1 MGSTTFKK
9 IDRQR
14 FKKIYPAL
22 RKTPR
27 IATISDKSVLL
38 ESHSIPFTEAS
49 GATRATYNFT
59 SQFENIPTVTHGI
72 NSDEGDMVIA
82 RIIELT
88 LTRVV
93 VEVSAPFNG
102 SVDIQV
108 LQVLDT

>member
-14 FKKIYPAL
+14 LKKIYPAH

-38 ESHSIPFTEAS
+38 ESDSIPFNESDGIT
-49 GATRATYNFT
+49 TKTYIFK
-59 SQFENIPTVTHGI
+59 SQFESIPTVTHGI
-72 NSDEGDMVIA
+72 TSTSGDMVIA

-93 VEVSAPFNG
+93 VQVSAPFDGN
-102 SVDIQV
+102 VDIQV
-108 LQVLDT
+108 LQVLE